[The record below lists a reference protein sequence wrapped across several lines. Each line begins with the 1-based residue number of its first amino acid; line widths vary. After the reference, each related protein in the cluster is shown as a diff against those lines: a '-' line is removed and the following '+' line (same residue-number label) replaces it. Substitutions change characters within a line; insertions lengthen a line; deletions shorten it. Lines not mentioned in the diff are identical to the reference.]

1 MTSMT
6 LPLALSP
13 SSSNP
18 PIPWLQTVDLLL
30 MSMRKQ
36 LITCILYFF
45 WFHYTGLLWKHL
57 LAVKATRKLLRTMTC
72 LCCSIEHTTNGR
84 GMTVSIRREVVYC
97 GRGGELKV
105 GRPVFIYKYPYS
117 RVLSCKLCRNW
128 SEQGCVYGF
137 KRQIRKYNPEESVAT
152 QMSHEWVP

>member
-1 MTSMT
+1 MT

-18 PIPWLQTVDLLL
+18 PIPWLSNCRPAVNVSEETTDYLHTL
-30 MSMRKQ
+30 
-36 LITCILYFF
+36 FF
-45 WFHYTGLLWKHL
+45 FLVSYDTGLLWKHL
-57 LAVKATRKLLRTMTC
+57 LAVKAARKLLRTMTC

-97 GRGGELKV
+97 GRGGELKD

-137 KRQIRKYNPEESVAT
+137 KRQIRKYNPEDSGAT